1 MRTPSPGF
9 LGVPS
14 RTMKMAITLVCRS
27 SAGARHALP
36 LSFMPPTRI
45 AIATTDGISVCNH
58 LARSTAFLILEI
70 QDGAIVSGT
79 FRSRPTDTC
88 GNHAGFVE
96 MLTGANAVMCG
107 GIGPGAADMLAAHG
121 IEPLVLD
128 GAHSIDD
135 AVNRFLAGSLKLT
148 ADRVCLC

>member
-1 MRTPSPGF
+1 MTR
-9 LGVPS
+9 
-14 RTMKMAITLVCRS
+14 
-27 SAGARHALP
+27 
-36 LSFMPPTRI
+36 TRI
-45 AIATTDGISVCNH
+45 AIATIDGISVCGH

-88 GNHAGFVE
+88 GSHTGFVE
-96 MLTGANAVMCG
+96 MLEGTNAVMCG
-107 GIGPGAADMLAAHG
+107 GIGQGAADMLAAHG

-135 AVNRFLAGSLKLT
+135 AVNGFLAGDLKLS
-148 ADRVCLC
+148 ADRVCLCHGN

>member
-1 MRTPSPGF
+1 MT
-9 LGVPS
+9 
-14 RTMKMAITLVCRS
+14 
-27 SAGARHALP
+27 
-36 LSFMPPTRI
+36 PTRI
-45 AIATTDGISVCNH
+45 AIATTDGISVCDH

-96 MLTGANAVMCG
+96 MLSGAHAVMCG
-107 GIGPGAADMLAAHG
+107 GIGQGAADVLAAHD

-128 GAHSIDD
+128 GPHSIDD

-148 ADRVCLC
+148 GERACLCQ

>member
-1 MRTPSPGF
+1 MT
-9 LGVPS
+9 
-14 RTMKMAITLVCRS
+14 
-27 SAGARHALP
+27 
-36 LSFMPPTRI
+36 PTRI
-45 AIATTDGISVCNH
+45 AIATTDGISVCGH

-96 MLTGANAVMCG
+96 MLAGANAVMCG
-107 GIGPGAADMLAAHG
+107 GIGQGAASNSALTASDVLAAHG

-135 AVNRFLAGSLKLT
+135 AVNGFLAGSLKLSG
-148 ADRVCLC
+148 DRVCLCRNRRKLRFQTHLRKPVAQRVAREP